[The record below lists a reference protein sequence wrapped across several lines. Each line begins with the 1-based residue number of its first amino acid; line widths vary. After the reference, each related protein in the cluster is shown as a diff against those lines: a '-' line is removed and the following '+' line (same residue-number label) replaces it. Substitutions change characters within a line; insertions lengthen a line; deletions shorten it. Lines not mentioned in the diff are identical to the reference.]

1 MNEIVTLGIFGLYT
15 VIYVVVFIIQRSQ
28 IKKSKEINESMKTF
42 MEIFKIDEI
51 KKYVELREETVKM
64 QAQNFFVNS
73 EKVQQLVTEANNE
86 SFEQLREIYMNQM
99 GEEHLELVSI
109 VIEVIRS
116 QPKEKRMEFVSKY
129 LPKTQ
134 RYFLEMLDDIENKI
148 I

>member
-1 MNEIVTLGIFGLYT
+1 MKDIVTIGIVGLYT
-15 VIYVVVFIIQRSQ
+15 IIYVVVFIIQRSQ
-28 IKKSKEINESMKTF
+28 IKKSKEINESMKSF

-51 KKYVELREETVKM
+51 KKYVDLREETVKM
-64 QAQNFFVNS
+64 QAQNLFVNS
-73 EKVQQLVTEANNE
+73 EKVQQLVSEANNN

-116 QPKEKRMEFVSKY
+116 QQKEKRKEFVTKY

-134 RYFLEMLDDIENKI
+134 RYFLKMLEDIENKMI
-148 I
+148 